1 MRFSRL
7 ASDEQ
12 KLGRSFLC
20 AGRWHRERCGQN
32 GSVKSATL
40 EEQINRDLMV
50 RAPSC
55 SPRPLG
61 RLTPGPIGFIFCLAN
76 AFVFTAIVAPFLKGE
91 QSYSDLVGSTIAWG
105 NVDKGFDFRVFQV

>member
-12 KLGRSFLC
+12 KLGRQFLC

-40 EEQINRDLMV
+40 EEQINRDLV
-50 RAPSC
+50 ARAPSC

-61 RLTPGPIGFIFCLAN
+61 RLTPGPEETIGVSSHLRQS
-76 AFVFTAIVAPFLKGE
+76 AFALH
-91 QSYSDLVGSTIAWG
+91 S
-105 NVDKGFDFRVFQV
+105 